1 MAKKKK
7 QSVEEL
13 NQTHAKVE
21 EKQYQT
27 LDQILGDSGSDKYGT
42 FSEDEYWSQLNAMT
56 KSDLQSH
63 AVKMNL
69 IPIDN
74 MKMLRDLLLI
84 EFRRHNNSYLKVSG
98 TKRVLDN
105 DVSDAAK
112 RILAEGR

>member
-7 QSVEEL
+7 QSVEDL

-21 EKQYQT
+21 EKEYQT

-74 MKMLRDLLLI
+74 IKMLRERLLN

-98 TKRVLDN
+98 TKKVLDN
-105 DVSDAAK
+105 SISDVAK